1 MLEVLL
7 MPLDLYCLWNPEP
20 HAPPICK
27 IFNGILEIIDMPGCY
42 LARALC
48 GGGHWECDPGSLEAF
63 PSKDT
68 CEVLLQG
75 QSLEIVMSTVSSL
88 VRSVHGPSDEQA
100 RSIAASVATI
110 ARTQCD
116 SKQSE
121 KHVLTGSNEIASQ
134 LRSDICSS
142 LKTVEKTAA
151 ISLACHRKPLPNC
164 QSVAGEAWQ
173 ALQANCKTIN
183 STSAVIV

>member
-1 MLEVLL
+1 M
-7 MPLDLYCLWNPEP
+7 
-20 HAPPICK
+20 
-27 IFNGILEIIDMPGCY
+27 G
-42 LARALC
+42 
-48 GGGHWECDPGSLEAF
+48 
-63 PSKDT
+63 
-68 CEVLLQG
+68 G

-142 LKTVEKTAA
+142 LKAVEKTAA

-183 STSAVIV
+183 STSAVII